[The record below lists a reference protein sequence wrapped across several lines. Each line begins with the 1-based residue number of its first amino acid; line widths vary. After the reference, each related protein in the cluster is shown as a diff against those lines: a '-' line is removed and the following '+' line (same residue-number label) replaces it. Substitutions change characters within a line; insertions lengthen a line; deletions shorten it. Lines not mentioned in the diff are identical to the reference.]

1 MKRICKTTE
10 LTCSNQQQ
18 ELQMLRQQQHALIPE
33 SRAVAKLRQEFG
45 STNNA
50 NKATIVELQRQ
61 LREQTLQCDRLE
73 EDKAQAQKRLAEIET
88 TYRGIG
94 IAMILC
100 VFYSQHSQTRSRA
113 AFLAEQAES
122 TSRAKHTEVTLQTA
136 KVHIAATLRQRAEMQ
151 RRLTRASAAL
161 KEHVQRETRAL
172 EKIQEVL
179 LVADAAI
186 AERNSAHQREQDV
199 KGRQAVIA
207 L

>member
-10 LTCSNQQQ
+10 LTCGNQQQ
-18 ELQMLRQQQHALIPE
+18 ELQMLRQHQHALIPE

-61 LREQTLQCDRLE
+61 LREQKLQCDRLE

-100 VFYSQHSQTRSRA
+100 VFYSNAIARSFPRRTGGEHQPCQTHRSHTANGQGAHCGHPASACRNAASAHPSVCRSEGARSARNAGFGENPRGAPGGRCGDSRA
-113 AFLAEQAES
+113 QFCTPAR
-122 TSRAKHTEVTLQTA
+122 TG
-136 KVHIAATLRQRAEMQ
+136 RQR
-151 RRLTRASAAL
+151 
-161 KEHVQRETRAL
+161 
-172 EKIQEVL
+172 
-179 LVADAAI
+179 
-186 AERNSAHQREQDV
+186 
-199 KGRQAVIA
+199 
-207 L
+207 